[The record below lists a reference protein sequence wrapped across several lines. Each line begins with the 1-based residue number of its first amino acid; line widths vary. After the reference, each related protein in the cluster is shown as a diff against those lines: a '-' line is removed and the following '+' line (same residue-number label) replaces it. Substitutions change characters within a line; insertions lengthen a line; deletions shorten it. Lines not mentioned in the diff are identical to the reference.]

1 MHLRFFILLLCTL
14 AASSLQAG
22 TFAEFMTS
30 HSLTGSDALADADP
44 DGDRIPNLM
53 EYALDGMDPTELDA
67 ASPSMPTF
75 CFARRIG
82 TELGEWEY
90 AGTSPPSDGVGGV
103 WHAAI
108 LFRPRPASVGIRYNP
123 QISDVATLERWF
135 DGCSAVRSEM
145 MHDGTVMSVSLT
157 QGQRYKRFFM
167 RLEVVEDPGL
177 VDALAGFAINGNSGL
192 ALITGTPM
200 AEPRVISGGS
210 TSSVTVQD
218 MNFVRT
224 TGATTVTDWRWTYS
238 ASPFNLAPTTVTR
251 SADPALLSVSG
262 ADPFVWTWVG
272 NGATQLNL
280 ATATSTYRTNVTNL
294 TATGQTVDV
303 WASNA
308 SGSLRAHAESSID
321 TRIAGETASTSMPL
335 WTTRTPGTSTYV
347 RNTSCWGSDIDLT
360 PFAAYNSAAA
370 SGFENWAGL
379 TLITPRHVIGAEHT
393 NNPFLGS
400 TVHFVTASNVVCSR
414 TITAV
419 QRVGTTDIRIG
430 LLNADVD
437 AGIAFARVLPA
448 NWESKLPSLG
458 SRRVA
463 VARITQLQKL
473 GVHDLYDLDD
483 DANFMPPTG
492 DRAAFHAAAVYGDS
506 GSPLFLVVNDDM
518 VLLGTLWSIAE
529 APSVTYHRTAINAA
543 ITALGGGYTAVTD
556 ADLSSF
562 TTF

>member
-1 MHLRFFILLLCTL
+1 MLRTLLLLLCLL
-14 AASSLQAG
+14 AASSLQGG

-44 DGDRIPNLM
+44 DGDRIVNLM

-67 ASPSMPTF
+67 GSSSMPVF
-75 CFARRIG
+75 CFARRTG
-82 TELGEWEY
+82 SELGEWEY
-90 AGTSPPSDGVGGV
+90 AGTMPPTDGLDGVY
-103 WHAAI
+103 HTAI
-108 LFRPRPASVGIRYNP
+108 LFRPRPGSVGIRYNP

-145 MHDGTVMSVSLT
+145 MHDGQVMSVALT

-177 VDALAGFAINGNSGL
+177 VDALAGYTINGNSGL
-192 ALITGTPM
+192 ALITTAPV
-200 AEPRVISGGS
+200 AEPRATSAGS
-210 TSSVTVQD
+210 TSNVAVQD
-218 MNFVRT
+218 MNYVRT

-238 ASPFNLAPTTVTR
+238 ASPFNLSPTTVTR
-251 SADPALLSVSG
+251 TADPAYLTPSVS
-262 ADPFVWTWVG
+262 DPYLWTWVG
-272 NGATQLNL
+272 NGATQLTL
-280 ATATSTYRTNVTNL
+280 STSTSTYRTNVTSA

-303 WASNA
+303 WASNVT
-308 SGSLRAHAESSID
+308 GSLRAHAEAEID
-321 TRIAGETASTSMPL
+321 DRIAGQTPSTSMPL
-335 WTTRTPGTSTYV
+335 WSTRTPGTSTYV
-347 RNTSCWGSDIDLT
+347 RNTGCWGADINLT

-393 NNPFLGS
+393 NNPFVGS
-400 TVHFVTASNVVCSR
+400 TIHFVAADNTVCSR

-437 AGIAFARVLPA
+437 AGIAFARVLPSA
-448 NWESKLPSLG
+448 WAAKLPSLS

-463 VARITQLQKL
+463 LARITQLQRL
-473 GVHDLYDLDD
+473 SVAELYQLDE
-483 DANFMPPTG
+483 DANFVPSLTH
-492 DRAAFHAAAVYGDS
+492 ASFHVGAYYGDS
-506 GSPLFLVVNDDM
+506 GSPVFLVVNDAM
-518 VLLGTLWSIAE
+518 VLLGTLWSASE

-543 ITALGGGYTAVTD
+543 ITALGGGYTAMTD

-562 TTF
+562 TSF